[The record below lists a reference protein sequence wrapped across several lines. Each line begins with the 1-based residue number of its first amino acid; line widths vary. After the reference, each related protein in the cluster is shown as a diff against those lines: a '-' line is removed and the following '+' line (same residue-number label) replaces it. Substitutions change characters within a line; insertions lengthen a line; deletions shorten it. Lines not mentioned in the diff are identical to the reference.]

1 MVLQLAQS
9 VQAFLHKHNVPT
21 FSFHEQMLKNMQKEK
36 EIKEMEREKRLAK
49 DKAQAKEFDD
59 DVVIIFVYNPVL
71 SKKPNTTHFFS

>member
-21 FSFHEQMLKNMQKEK
+21 ISFHEQMLKNMQKEK

-59 DVVIIFVYNPVL
+59 DVVIIFCL
-71 SKKPNTTHFFS
+71 